1 MSRFIKRFSILVLFA
16 GLVVSCDLLGSK
28 APAGVPVARVGN
40 AYLHKED
47 IEKLITAE
55 LSPEDSTTLVNGYIN
70 RWATKRLLVDNA
82 QRNITLDEQD
92 RLNNLVEQYKLD
104 LFSQAYKDALVAR
117 SLDSSITDAEASQFY
132 TENKENFK
140 LNESLLKLRYIEMG
154 ENDYNEDEIK
164 KRFTRFNAK
173 DKRFLDSIS
182 VQFRAQYLND
192 STWISLDKVIAK
204 IPPVNVENSDQLLNK
219 TEFLQ
224 LRDSLGLYLI
234 AVNDRLDRNDDAPLE
249 YVLPTVKQILLNRRK
264 LDLIKQ
270 LEKDITKDAIK
281 NKQFELYN

>member
-40 AYLHKED
+40 AYLYKED

>member
-1 MSRFIKRFSILVLFA
+1 MSRFIMRFSILVLLA

-40 AYLHKED
+40 AYLYKED

-204 IPPVNVENSDQLLNK
+204 IPLVNVENSDQLLNK

>member
-1 MSRFIKRFSILVLFA
+1 LVLFA

-40 AYLHKED
+40 AYLYKED

-234 AVNDRLDRNDDAPLE
+234 EVNDRLDRNDDAPLE

>member
-1 MSRFIKRFSILVLFA
+1 MRFSILVLFA

-28 APAGVPVARVGN
+28 VPAGVPVARVGN
-40 AYLHKED
+40 AYLYKED

-55 LSPEDSTTLVNGYIN
+55 MSPEDSTTLVNGYIN

>member
-1 MSRFIKRFSILVLFA
+1 MSRFIMRFSILVLLA

-40 AYLHKED
+40 AYLYKED

-70 RWATKRLLVDNA
+70 RWATKRLLLDNA

-234 AVNDRLDRNDDAPLE
+234 AVNNRLDRNDDAPLE

>member
-1 MSRFIKRFSILVLFA
+1 MSRFIMRFSILVLFA

-28 APAGVPVARVGN
+28 VPAGVPVARVGN
-40 AYLHKED
+40 AYLYKED

-55 LSPEDSTTLVNGYIN
+55 MSPEDSTTLVNGYIN

>member
-1 MSRFIKRFSILVLFA
+1 MSRFIMRFSILVLFA
-16 GLVVSCDLLGSK
+16 GLVVSCYLLGSK

-40 AYLHKED
+40 AYLYKED

-55 LSPEDSTTLVNGYIN
+55 MSPEDSTTLVNGYIN

-117 SLDSSITDAEASQFY
+117 SLDSTITDFEASQFY

-204 IPPVNVENSDQLLNK
+204 IPLVNVENSDQLLNK

-234 AVNDRLDRNDDAPLE
+234 EVNDRLDRNDDAPLE

>member
-1 MSRFIKRFSILVLFA
+1 MSRFIMRFSILVLFA

-40 AYLHKED
+40 AYLYKED

>member
-1 MSRFIKRFSILVLFA
+1 MRFSILVLFV

-40 AYLHKED
+40 AYLYKED

>member
-1 MSRFIKRFSILVLFA
+1 MSRFIMRFSILVLFV

-40 AYLHKED
+40 AYLYKED

>member
-1 MSRFIKRFSILVLFA
+1 MSRFIMRFSILVLFA
-16 GLVVSCDLLGSK
+16 GLVISCDLLGSK

-40 AYLHKED
+40 AYLYKED

>member
-1 MSRFIKRFSILVLFA
+1 MSRFIMRFSILVLFA
-16 GLVVSCDLLGSK
+16 GLVISCDLLGSK

-40 AYLHKED
+40 AYLYKED

-55 LSPEDSTTLVNGYIN
+55 MSPEDSTTLVNGYIN

>member
-1 MSRFIKRFSILVLFA
+1 
-16 GLVVSCDLLGSK
+16 
-28 APAGVPVARVGN
+28 
-40 AYLHKED
+40 KED

-204 IPPVNVENSDQLLNK
+204 IPLVNVENSDQLLNK

>member
-1 MSRFIKRFSILVLFA
+1 MSRFIMRFSILVLFA

-40 AYLHKED
+40 AYLYKED

-55 LSPEDSTTLVNGYIN
+55 MSPEDSTTLVNGYIN

-204 IPPVNVENSDQLLNK
+204 IPLVNVENSDQLLNK

>member
-1 MSRFIKRFSILVLFA
+1 MSRFIMRFSILVLFA

-28 APAGVPVARVGN
+28 VPAGVPVARVGN
-40 AYLHKED
+40 AYLYKED

>member
-1 MSRFIKRFSILVLFA
+1 MRFSILVLFA

-28 APAGVPVARVGN
+28 VPAGVPVARVGN
-40 AYLHKED
+40 AYLYKED

>member
-40 AYLHKED
+40 AYLYKED

-55 LSPEDSTTLVNGYIN
+55 MSPEDSTTLVNGYIN

>member
-1 MSRFIKRFSILVLFA
+1 
-16 GLVVSCDLLGSK
+16 
-28 APAGVPVARVGN
+28 
-40 AYLHKED
+40 
-47 IEKLITAE
+47 
-55 LSPEDSTTLVNGYIN
+55 
-70 RWATKRLLVDNA
+70 
-82 QRNITLDEQD
+82 
-92 RLNNLVEQYKLD
+92 
-104 LFSQAYKDALVAR
+104 
-117 SLDSSITDAEASQFY
+117 
-132 TENKENFK
+132 
-140 LNESLLKLRYIEMG
+140 MG

>member
-1 MSRFIKRFSILVLFA
+1 MSRFIMRFSILVLFA

-40 AYLHKED
+40 AYLYKED

-192 STWISLDKVIAK
+192 TTWISLDKVIAK
-204 IPPVNVENSDQLLNK
+204 IPPVNVENSNQLLNK

>member
-1 MSRFIKRFSILVLFA
+1 MSRFIMRFSILVLFA

-40 AYLHKED
+40 AYLYKED

-55 LSPEDSTTLVNGYIN
+55 MSPEDSTTLVNGYIN

>member
-1 MSRFIKRFSILVLFA
+1 MRFSILVLFA
-16 GLVVSCDLLGSK
+16 ALVVSCDLLGSK

-40 AYLHKED
+40 AYLYKED

>member
-1 MSRFIKRFSILVLFA
+1 MSRFIMRFSILVLFA

-28 APAGVPVARVGN
+28 VPAGVPVARVGN
-40 AYLHKED
+40 AYLYKED

-55 LSPEDSTTLVNGYIN
+55 MSPEDSITLVNGYIN

-104 LFSQAYKDALVAR
+104 LFSQAYKDALVTR

-234 AVNDRLDRNDDAPLE
+234 DMLVCLG
-249 YVLPTVKQILLNRRK
+249 
-264 LDLIKQ
+264 
-270 LEKDITKDAIK
+270 
-281 NKQFELYN
+281 

>member
-1 MSRFIKRFSILVLFA
+1 MSRFIMRFSILVLFA
-16 GLVVSCDLLGSK
+16 GLVISCDLLGSK

-40 AYLHKED
+40 AYLYKED

-117 SLDSSITDAEASQFY
+117 SLDSTITDFEASQFY